1 MEIFRLAKL
10 KKYKVVIPYTESG
23 NRKKLFKI
31 EYKIEA
37 ENRRSAIS
45 NAEAEFNSYNAS
57 NSASWMRFVVRSK
70 IRAWRL
76 DKGLPETADKID
88 SLVEELG
95 NKSEKESILE
105 ILKLLGK
112 IEDASVNSE
121 IIKLFGHPDPEI
133 VCVAIEALGK
143 IGDPGDFSPVI
154 REYRYDTDPA
164 IKASILIAA
173 SKLALPDDNLT
184 ETILDA
190 LKDSDDRVR
199 ANAVEASSILGDFP
213 IEEYIAP
220 MLKDE
225 HSRVRAN
232 AIVALWPDHDHSE
245 LLEVLK
251 DMVSSSCKNSRTSA
265 IFVLSKINIPG
276 RLELLNSMILSDED
290 QSVRETAKETLF
302 EIQEPT
308 SVPYWIKLIEN
319 ESDFSA
325 ISEKILELGEKA
337 ISPLLSFQGEN
348 KSERENAAL
357 LLDQLEQQI
366 LRNKS
371 WMDWIKTKQKRLFHQ
386 QSKPNKSD
394 N

>member
-10 KKYKVVIPYTESG
+10 KKYNVVIPYTESG

-31 EYKIEA
+31 EYQIEA

-45 NAEAEFNSYNAS
+45 NAEVEFNSYSAS

-76 DKGLPETADKID
+76 DKGLPNTADKID

-105 ILKLLGK
+105 ILKLLGR

-133 VCVAIEALGK
+133 VCVAIESLGK
-143 IGDPGDFSPVI
+143 IGDPGDFSPII
-154 REYRYDTDPA
+154 REYRYDTAPV

-173 SKLALPDDNLT
+173 SKLALPDDDLT

-190 LKDSDDRVR
+190 LKNSDDRVR
-199 ANAVEASSILGDFP
+199 ANAIEASRNIIDFP
-213 IEEYIAP
+213 IEEHIAP

-232 AIVALWPDHDHSE
+232 AIISLWPDHDHSE

-251 DMVSSSCKNSRTSA
+251 EMVNSSCKNTRASA
-265 IFVLSKINIPG
+265 IFVLSKTNIPG

-290 QSVRETAKETLF
+290 QSVRETAKETLYG
-302 EIQEPT
+302 IQEPT
-308 SVPYWIKLIEN
+308 SIPYWIKLIEN

-325 ISEKILELGEKA
+325 ISEKILKLGEKA

-348 KSERENAAL
+348 KTERENATL

-371 WMDWIKTKQKRLFHQ
+371 WMDWLKTKQKRLFHQ
-386 QSKPNKSD
+386 QSKPNKI
-394 N
+394 